1 VSTIG
6 ASGGATGSG
15 EAVTA
20 LPVSVG
26 AGAVPTSLATGVGA
40 VSTGVVASEGP
51 LVVPEP
57 GPVLVVSIGLEVGA
71 LSVGLELVVP
81 PDPVSTVLSTAPEV
95 VGVVVAATVLSTAP
109 EVVGVVV
116 VAATAL
122 STLPEVV
129 GVAVPVTL
137 EVAPVPTVLEVL
149 LVSVTLLPGSMTA
162 VETPAYAFGM
172 RTSEVAS
179 AATMIAIRRREKRQ
193 LSF

>member
-1 VSTIG
+1 
-6 ASGGATGSG
+6 
-15 EAVTA
+15 
-20 LPVSVG
+20 
-26 AGAVPTSLATGVGA
+26 
-40 VSTGVVASEGP
+40 
-51 LVVPEP
+51 
-57 GPVLVVSIGLEVGA
+57 
-71 LSVGLELVVP
+71 
-81 PDPVSTVLSTAPEV
+81 
-95 VGVVVAATVLSTAP
+95 
-109 EVVGVVV
+109 VVV

-179 AATMIAIRRREKRQ
+179 AATVMAIRRREKRQ